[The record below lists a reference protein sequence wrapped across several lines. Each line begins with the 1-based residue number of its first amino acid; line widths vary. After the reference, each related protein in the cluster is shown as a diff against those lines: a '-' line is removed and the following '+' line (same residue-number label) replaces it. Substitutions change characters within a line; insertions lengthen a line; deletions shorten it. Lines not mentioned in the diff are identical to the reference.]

1 MVPRP
6 AWKTSIMTS
15 LSDTQCI
22 LLSGAT
28 QRENSSLLPLPTS
41 LRPGG
46 GITKAITALLNR
58 GFVEERETNDAS
70 ATRRT
75 EGDVRYGVFV
85 TLAGAAA
92 IGVESACEQA
102 PVATA
107 PAVPPT
113 PATEPRP
120 NKINAVV
127 LLMARNDGATL
138 PELIAATGWLPH
150 TTRAALTGLRKKGH
164 EITRSK
170 RDGATCY
177 RIVAA
182 A

>member
-15 LSDTQCI
+15 LSDTQAV
-22 LLSGAT
+22 LLSAAA
-28 QRENSSLLPLPTS
+28 QRDNGSLLPLPAS
-41 LRPGG
+41 LKPGG
-46 GITKAITALLNR
+46 GIAKAITALLNR
-58 GFVEERETNDAS
+58 GFAEECETNDAS

-75 EGDVRYGVFV
+75 DGDVRYGVFV
-85 TLAGAAA
+85 TDAGGAA
-92 IGVESACEQA
+92 IGIEIAGEPAPAASAG
-102 PVATA
+102 
-107 PAVPPT
+107 AVPPAPT
-113 PATEPRP
+113 TEPRP
-120 NKINAVV
+120 RKISAVLV
-127 LLMARNDGATL
+127 LLSRTNGVTL

>member
-15 LSDTQCI
+15 LSDTQAV
-22 LLSGAT
+22 LLSAAA
-28 QRENSSLLPLPTS
+28 QRDNGSLLPLPAS
-41 LRPGG
+41 LKPGG
-46 GITKAITALLNR
+46 GIAKAITALLNR
-58 GFVEERETNDAS
+58 GFAEECETNDAS

-75 EGDVRYGVFV
+75 DGDVRYGVFV

-92 IGVESACEQA
+92 IGVESAGEQA
-102 PVATA
+102 PAATA

-113 PATEPRP
+113 PTTEPRP
-120 NKINAVV
+120 NKTSAVVV
-127 LLMARNDGATL
+127 LLSRDNGATL
-138 PELIAATGWLPH
+138 PELLDATGWLPH

-164 EITRSK
+164 EISRSK

-177 RIVAA
+177 RIVGAA
-182 A
+182 